1 MKKIIYIIVA
11 AAVSGIVAGCSKE
24 TADAGQGQQ
33 SGFELKVLVPQT
45 KTVFDG
51 QTYEVDWE
59 TGDELGVVIYNGTE
73 SSLYKFT
80 KSSEEE
86 NSFISSEFKPEEGQ
100 EYTYYV
106 LYPYDETFSV
116 TEEKS
121 NPVVKISSGTQA
133 AADDAGH
140 IKTPLY
146 GMGTSSGTT
155 PPVINLAHAASVMK
169 INVANYSGSAMSITK
184 VGLASVDEN
193 AVMAGTFSIDF
204 TSGVLS
210 PAENAVS
217 CTAAVSLDAV
227 SLPNESSADF
237 YVAVAPFATEADL
250 SILVNDEEFEKN
262 GISYDFKA
270 GQVYTSVVTCGSPE
284 VAVEAGGETVGALN
298 QTLEDENIYAW
309 RAQLNEGSFHIST
322 SGGYIS
328 ASNKAFSA
336 SSSYTIAETSEEASW
351 TITESGIYRIVI
363 NAENNTVAVYSPDN
377 DLAPKYANG
386 SWADGSLAGYGKKPE
401 ENTVE
406 VECLWMYGPFS
417 SFSDNSG
424 VKQGFN
430 YKYRCIRSLA
440 DPYIFVYSGDELPRI
455 EGNANAGSAKKWTEG
470 ALVFFIG
477 PEKPHDGSNEFS
489 SSNTAQTEP
498 RPYNNSYAF
507 GYSDTESVR
516 NQVCD
521 SFKASV
527 DTEYGLREGQD
538 DSRYAYFE
546 IPEGCN
552 YVLVDTREMTVVFRH
567 VE

>member
-1 MKKIIYIIVA
+1 MKLVMKKIFYFSIVA
-11 AAVSGIVAGCSKE
+11 ALLSACSEKESAVPEISE
-24 TADAGQGQQ
+24 D
-33 SGFELKVLVPQT
+33 GFSMEVCIPGT
-45 KTVFDG
+45 KTILDAEDYTV
-51 QTYEVDWE
+51 EWE
-59 TGDELGVVIYNGTE
+59 SGDALGVYIIGGSTDQLFKFEYRSENTFTCAEFEPQEDTE
-73 SSLYKFT
+73 YK
-80 KSSEEE
+80 
-86 NSFISSEFKPEEGQ
+86 
-100 EYTYYV
+100 YYV
-106 LYPYDETFSV
+106 LYPY
-116 TEEKS
+116 
-121 NPVVKISSGTQA
+121 NPDFKIEAESLEAEVNIESGIQVAGSSA
-133 AADDAGH
+133 SH
-140 IKTPLY
+140 IKTPLF
-146 GMGTSSGTT
+146 GKAEASG
-155 PPVINLAHAASVMK
+155 IA
-169 INVANYSGSAMSITK
+169 
-184 VGLASVDEN
+184 
-193 AVMAGTFSIDF
+193 
-204 TSGVLS
+204 
-210 PAENAVS
+210 
-217 CTAAVSLDAV
+217 
-227 SLPNESSADF
+227 
-237 YVAVAPFATEADL
+237 
-250 SILVNDEEFEKN
+250 
-262 GISYDFKA
+262 
-270 GQVYTSVVTCGSPE
+270 SPE
-284 VAVEAGGETVGALN
+284 VALSHLATVIKVNVVNTAGSPIAISNVTVSAPGTSLSGSFSVNFETGALTPLEPSEEAKVSADEVEVVSSESFFLACSPFAAEGN
-298 QTLEDENIYAW
+298 VAISVNDGEYCIYKSGLNFLAGHVYTTTLECSRFVIGGDALPEYADAAIQQTLEDENTYAW
-309 RAQLNEGSFHIST
+309 RAQLNEGTFHIST

-377 DLAPKYANG
+377 DLTPKYANG

-417 SFSDNSG
+417 SFNDNSG
-424 VKQGFN
+424 VNQGFN

-507 GYSDTESVR
+507 GYSDSESVR
-516 NQVCD
+516 NNVCD
-521 SFKASV
+521 SFKASI